1 MPAAPTGVTA
11 MMPLGLKYVCKTNG
25 TSAGAPPTWPTEE
38 AQTVADGTVTWV
50 SERRNSYDVD
60 GHYYVQGELGFDPLG
75 YMSAA
80 LMALCSVPS
89 DRRVIVV
96 TDMDGAPDPLAV
108 DALRVVA
115 KTVGADVVQVSVGS
129 SWPTDASLATA
140 AAAIAAAVF

>member
-1 MPAAPTGVTA
+1 
-11 MMPLGLKYVCKTNG
+11 MMPLDQVCGDQWHKRCC
-25 TSAGAPPTWPTEE
+25 GAD
-38 AQTVADGTVTWV
+38 VADGGSTDSCRWTVTWV
-50 SERRNSYDVD
+50 S
-60 GHYYVQGELGFDPLG
+60 GEETVTTLRALLRAWRAGFDPLG

-115 KTVGADVVQVSVGS
+115 KLSARMWCKFLSGLRGLPMRHSPPLLPRLQ
-129 SWPTDASLATA
+129 PPL
-140 AAAIAAAVF
+140 I